1 MKNNTDIVMVPC
13 YFENLGRRDYR
24 SVWDL
29 QEKTLELVKDA
40 KMEGRTGMNRLFFV
54 EHDPVFTVGRS
65 GKDSNMLA
73 GAAML
78 QAKHAEFIHVDRGG
92 DVTYHGPGQIVG
104 YPVFNLEELGLGV
117 KAYVDAHRAEMTGKS
132 RTLNFGTVGY
142 RISSKL
148 VLPAAKA
155 AEAIAALKALGRKE
169 FVKTTETL
177 DRAALSRQ
185 PAEFL
190 EQIGAYIR
198 QSDEFYYDVSGEE
211 AEL

>member
-1 MKNNTDIVMVPC
+1 MARRKVTEAPALTDWAAVDSALRDIRECQQALTELSVDRD
-13 YFENLGRRDYR
+13 RRINA
-24 SVWDL
+24 
-29 QEKTLELVKDA
+29 VKDEYS
-40 KMEGRTGMNRLFFV
+40 KMALPLQNRIKKLEG
-54 EHDPVFTVGRS
+54 E
-65 GKDSNMLA
+65 
-73 GAAML
+73 
-78 QAKHAEFIHVDRGG
+78 
-92 DVTYHGPGQIVG
+92 
-104 YPVFNLEELGLGV
+104 V
-117 KAYVDAHRAEMTGKS
+117 KVYVDAHRAEMTGKS

-148 VLPAAKA
+148 VLPATKA
-155 AEAIAALKALGRKE
+155 AEAIAALKALGHKE

>member
-1 MKNNTDIVMVPC
+1 MARRKVTEAPALTDWAAVDSALRDIRECQHALTELSVDRD
-13 YFENLGRRDYR
+13 RRIDA
-24 SVWDL
+24 
-29 QEKTLELVKDA
+29 VKDEYS
-40 KMEGRTGMNRLFFV
+40 KMALPLQNRIKKLEG
-54 EHDPVFTVGRS
+54 E
-65 GKDSNMLA
+65 
-73 GAAML
+73 
-78 QAKHAEFIHVDRGG
+78 
-92 DVTYHGPGQIVG
+92 
-104 YPVFNLEELGLGV
+104 V
-117 KAYVDAHRAEMTGKS
+117 KVYVDAHRAEMTGKS

-148 VLPAAKA
+148 VLPATKA
-155 AEAIAALKALGRKE
+155 AEAIAALKALGHKE

-190 EQIGAYIR
+190 EQIGVYIR

>member
-1 MKNNTDIVMVPC
+1 MARRKVTEAPALTDWAAVDSALRDIRECQHALTELSVDRD
-13 YFENLGRRDYR
+13 RRIDA
-24 SVWDL
+24 
-29 QEKTLELVKDA
+29 VKDEYS
-40 KMEGRTGMNRLFFV
+40 KMALPLQNRIKKLEG
-54 EHDPVFTVGRS
+54 E
-65 GKDSNMLA
+65 
-73 GAAML
+73 
-78 QAKHAEFIHVDRGG
+78 
-92 DVTYHGPGQIVG
+92 
-104 YPVFNLEELGLGV
+104 V
-117 KAYVDAHRAEMTGKS
+117 KVYVDAHRAEMTGKS

-148 VLPAAKA
+148 VLPATKA
-155 AEAIAALKALGRKE
+155 AEAIAALTALGHKE

>member
-1 MKNNTDIVMVPC
+1 MARRKVTEAPALTDWAAVDSALRDIRECQHALTELSVDRD
-13 YFENLGRRDYR
+13 RRIDA
-24 SVWDL
+24 
-29 QEKTLELVKDA
+29 VKDEYS
-40 KMEGRTGMNRLFFV
+40 KMALPLQNRIKKLEG
-54 EHDPVFTVGRS
+54 E
-65 GKDSNMLA
+65 
-73 GAAML
+73 
-78 QAKHAEFIHVDRGG
+78 
-92 DVTYHGPGQIVG
+92 
-104 YPVFNLEELGLGV
+104 V
-117 KAYVDAHRAEMTGKS
+117 KVYVDAHRAEMTGKS

-148 VLPAAKA
+148 VLPATKA
-155 AEAIAALKALGRKE
+155 AEAIAALKALGHKE
-169 FVKTTETL
+169 FVKTTEAL

>member
-1 MKNNTDIVMVPC
+1 MARRKVTEAPALTDWVAVDSALRDIREC
-13 YFENLGRRDYR
+13 QHALTELGVDRDRRIDA
-24 SVWDL
+24 
-29 QEKTLELVKDA
+29 VKDEYS
-40 KMEGRTGMNRLFFV
+40 KMALPLQNRVKKLEG
-54 EHDPVFTVGRS
+54 D
-65 GKDSNMLA
+65 
-73 GAAML
+73 
-78 QAKHAEFIHVDRGG
+78 
-92 DVTYHGPGQIVG
+92 
-104 YPVFNLEELGLGV
+104 V

-155 AEAIAALKALGRKE
+155 AEAIASLKALGRKE

-177 DRAALSRQ
+177 DRAALSHQ